1 MREKVNVFYHP
12 SMIADETSL
21 KKAILLFDE
30 LHLQGYLR
38 APSCPS
44 WLSILFASITLS
56 DSPTSATLAAM
67 RNRPCLLLSSLLTL
81 ASASLA
87 SAADAPRTCASLRQL
102 ALPNVT
108 ITVAQPVAAGMFT
121 PPDLKPDQKVPP
133 VYKAAPAFCRVTATL
148 APTPDSDIK
157 LEVWLPAHGWNGKF
171 KGAGNGG
178 FAGYISYSSLA
189 AAVAQGYA
197 TASTDT
203 GHATPDADWA
213 LGHPEKIVDYGYRA
227 IHEMTVDAKIITKT
241 FYGADAK
248 PSYFASCSNGGR
260 QALMEAQR
268 FPDDYDG
275 ILAGAPAN
283 AWVPLLSAGI
293 KIVQTLDQA
302 GYIPAAKIRAISQAV
317 LAACDQQD
325 GLKDGILN
333 DPRQCK
339 FDPAT
344 ITCKVKDKD
353 KDSDSCLIPRQAD
366 ALKLLYSGAH
376 DASGKLIFPGL
387 LPGAEE
393 GDGGW
398 KTWITGDKQGASA
411 GAFFVHGYFANM
423 VYSNKDWDFKTANL
437 EAAQKLAYEKTGDAM
452 DAMNPDLKP
461 FFAHG
466 GKLILYHGWND
477 AAISPINSVNY
488 YNSAAATVGNE
499 TADKSLRL
507 YMVSG
512 MQHCDGGP
520 GATSF
525 GQGGTSPRTD
535 PDHDIFTSLV
545 EWVENGK
552 APSALI
558 ATKYRD
564 GDPAK
569 GAAMTRP
576 LCPYPQ
582 SAKYDD
588 KGDPNSAASFACV
601 SGN

>member
-1 MREKVNVFYHP
+1 
-12 SMIADETSL
+12 
-21 KKAILLFDE
+21 
-30 LHLQGYLR
+30 
-38 APSCPS
+38 
-44 WLSILFASITLS
+44 
-56 DSPTSATLAAM
+56 M
-67 RNRPCLLLSSLLTL
+67 RNRPCLVFSVVLTL
-81 ASASLA
+81 ASLISVSLA
-87 SAADAPRTCASLRQL
+87 SAAEASRTCASLRQL

-121 PPDLKPDQKVPP
+121 PPGLKPDEKVPP
-133 VYKAAPAFCRVTATL
+133 IFKAAPAFCRVAATL

-157 LEVWLPAHGWNGKF
+157 LEVWLPAKRWNGKF

-178 FAGYISYSSLA
+178 FAGFISYSSLA

-203 GHATPDADWA
+203 GHSTGDADWA

-227 IHEMTVDAKIITKT
+227 IHEMTVDAKTITKA

-283 AWVPLLSAGI
+283 AWVPLLTAAL
-293 KIVQTLDQA
+293 KFVQTLDQA
-302 GYIPAAKIRAISQAV
+302 GYIPAAKIPAISKAV

-325 GLKDGILN
+325 GVKDGVLN

-344 ITCKVKDKD
+344 ITCKAGDKD
-353 KDSDSCLIPRQAD
+353 KEKESDSCLTPRQAD
-366 ALKLLYSGAH
+366 SLKLLYSGLH

-387 LPGAEE
+387 LPGAED

-398 KTWITGDKQGASA
+398 RTWITGEEEGKSA
-411 GAFFVHGYFANM
+411 AVFFAHGYFANM
-423 VYSNKDWDFKTANL
+423 VYGNKDWDFKTANVDSAL
-437 EAAQKLAYEKTGDAM
+437 KLAYEKTGDAM
-452 DAMNPDLKP
+452 DSMNPDLKP

-477 AAISPINSVNY
+477 AAISPINSINY
-488 YNSAAATVGNE
+488 YNSVAATDGNE
-499 TADKSLRL
+499 IADKSLRL
-507 YMVSG
+507 YMVPG

-525 GQGGTSPRTD
+525 GQGGTSPRGD
-535 PDHDIFTSLV
+535 AEHDIFTSLV
-545 EWVENGK
+545 QWVENGK
-552 APSALI
+552 AAGTVI
-558 ATKYRD
+558 ASKYSD
-564 GDPAK
+564 GNPAK
-569 GAAMTRP
+569 GVEMTRP

-582 SAKYDD
+582 AARYKGA
-588 KGDPNSAASFACV
+588 GDPNQASSFVCELV
-601 SGN
+601 K